1 MEIGLDQN
9 IINKINS
16 IFSSF
21 ENIESVKIYGS
32 RAKGNFKEGSDID
45 LTFWGENLNLD
56 IMNEISLKIDDLNL
70 PYTFDLSIYNQID
83 NLELKDHIIRVG
95 QLFYQK

>member
-1 MEIGLDQN
+1 MKFGLDQN
-9 IINKINS
+9 TINKINS
-16 IFSSF
+16 IFSYF
-21 ENIESVKIYGS
+21 ANIESVKIYGS

-45 LTFWGENLNLD
+45 LTFWGESLNLEV
-56 IMNEISLKIDDLNL
+56 MNEISLKIEDLNL

-83 NLELKDHIIRVG
+83 NLELKDHINRVG